1 MLKVIDLDLQSKE
14 EGFIFVLSIAG
25 EKMGVT
31 DQEVVDLIKQKY
43 TSSKSV
49 KRISTKKTSTT
60 EQATSEAQNSS
71 PLEVESRMET
81 GADSGQET
89 SSVH

>member
-1 MLKVIDLDLQSKE
+1 VLKVIDLDLQSKE

-60 EQATSEAQNSS
+60 EQATSEAQSSS

-89 SSVH
+89 SSAH